1 MTTEEGEYLHIELTG
16 GEVSDFRTLLLD
28 VIKATKLPGVSR
40 LILSPDADRIL
51 TTLISH
57 LTQ

>member
-16 GEVSDFRTLLLD
+16 GEVSDFRTLLLE

-40 LILSPDADRIL
+40 LILSTDADRIL
-51 TTLISH
+51 TTLITH
-57 LTQ
+57 MTQ